1 MYFGYFAHTSS
12 FDNLI
17 LGRFGLVLMRT
28 RGRGFD
34 PRIHTILNFLS
45 QRWSE
50 KALTETLAVD
60 FQCVEGE
67 RFLCAPLLFTEYVLI
82 VEREM

>member
-1 MYFGYFAHTSS
+1 MLYLGYFAHTSS

-34 PRIHTILNFLS
+34 PRIHTILIFLS
-45 QRWSE
+45 QRWSK
-50 KALTETLAVD
+50 KASLNLTETLAVN
-60 FQCVEGE
+60 FLCVEGE
-67 RFLCAPLLFTEYVLI
+67 WFLSAPLFY
-82 VEREM
+82 